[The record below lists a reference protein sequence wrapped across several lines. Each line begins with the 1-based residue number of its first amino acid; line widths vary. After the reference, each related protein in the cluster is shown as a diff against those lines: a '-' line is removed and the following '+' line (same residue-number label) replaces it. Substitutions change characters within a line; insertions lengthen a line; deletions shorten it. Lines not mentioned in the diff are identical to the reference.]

1 MCFPAARKSRGMSI
15 QWLLPRREVCRSPR
29 TWTRRE
35 HITRLL
41 PNSGPVSRTPPSS
54 FFERRMNIKGNTG
67 SKGFGSNGMKR
78 MLQFCNWAFT
88 DPAAQEADTIIVTGH
103 SLWFRTFFQTF
114 LCGSE
119 NHFACKKSKMKNAGV
134 VTFNLIRISP
144 EDAGEPKY
152 MIEPNS
158 LQSVFPTEDAGGA
171 FERSK

>member
-1 MCFPAARKSRGMSI
+1 VLSCCQEISRNVDTVAITPARSMPKPSYVDKARAYYQAATK
-15 QWLLPRREVCRSPR
+15 QWTGLADPTLQ
-29 TWTRRE
+29 
-35 HITRLL
+35 
-41 PNSGPVSRTPPSS
+41 